1 MTNDELFPVTS
12 LDEGQEGT
20 IRLLSGGEG
29 LTGRF
34 ASMGIIP
41 GARIKLLRKSRGQ
54 IIIFASD
61 TRVALGKG
69 QAEKILV
76 VKDKA
81 ASSGRDTAKQP
92 GKRLL
97 VALAG
102 QPNVGKTTVFNLLT
116 GLSQH
121 IGNWPGKTV
130 ERKEGV
136 HVVRDTEIRLVDLPG
151 TYSLSAYSEE
161 ERVTRE
167 FLIHDNPDVTVLFVN
182 ASALER
188 SLYLLAELLLLR
200 SPVVVAVNMLDVAE
214 KQGMHIDTD
223 ALQKSLG
230 LPVVPIVATKNK
242 GIRELLAE
250 IVGMAAGKSSFRP
263 KRPEVTEDH
272 KDIYLRLTEL
282 VRDHIPLPFTV
293 EWIATKLMEGDSE
306 ITDSMKDILPVKVWN
321 EIQTLL
327 VEHEDALRAVVGGRY
342 DWIEEATR
350 AAVSRFRRGQVLMT
364 DRIDHV
370 LTRPSTGIPIL
381 LAILAVVFVV
391 TFIVGYPLQSFLES
405 LVTSLGSFIEK
416 TLANEPGWIKGLIVD
431 GIVGGVGS
439 VLTFVPILV
448 IFFFVMSFLE
458 NVGYMARAAFVM
470 DRFMHI
476 IGLHGKSF
484 LPMCL
489 GFGCN
494 VASVLGAR
502 IVESK
507 KARLLTIFLTP
518 FVPCT
523 GRLAVITFITAAIF
537 AKNGL
542 FVTWC
547 LVSMNVIMLG
557 IVGMVISRLFL
568 REEQVPFIMELPLYH
583 KPDFRTIGIVVWHRT
598 IAFIKKAGTV
608 IFAFSIILWIMA
620 NIPGGSVEESML
632 GKLGKVLEP
641 IGKPLGLDWRMV
653 VALLSSIIAKENSVA
668 TLGVLYNVGDQGLI
682 PVLSTLI
689 PHASALSFLVVLMLF
704 IPCAPTIV
712 VMKQEMNDRLWFA
725 VSFLFMLFISYIGG
739 MAAYKIALAAGL

>member
-1 MTNDELFPVTS
+1 MIDDELFPVTS

-20 IRLLSGGEG
+20 IKLLSGGEG

-34 ASMGIIP
+34 ASMGIMP
-41 GARIKLLRKSRGQ
+41 GARIKVLRKSRGQ
-54 IIIFASD
+54 IIILASD

-76 VKDKA
+76 VKDETGRFRA
-81 ASSGRDTAKQP
+81 AAKQP
-92 GKRLL
+92 GKRIL

-130 ERKEGV
+130 ERKEGI
-136 HVVRDTEIRLVDLPG
+136 HTIRDMEIHLVDLPG
-151 TYSLSAYSEE
+151 TYSLSSYSEE
-161 ERVTRE
+161 ERVTRD
-167 FLIHDNPDVTVLFVN
+167 FLIHENPDVTVLFVN

-188 SLYLLAELLLLR
+188 SLYLLAELLMLR

-214 KQGMHIDTD
+214 KQGVHIDAE

-230 LPVVPIVATKNK
+230 LPVLPIIATKNK
-242 GIRELLAE
+242 GVKELLEE
-250 IVGMAAGKSSFRP
+250 IVGMAKGKSSFKP

-272 KDIYLRLTEL
+272 RDIYLNLTEL

-293 EWIATKLMEGDSE
+293 DWVVTKLMEGDSE
-306 ITDSMKDILPVKVWN
+306 ITDSMKGIMPAEVWN
-321 EIQTLL
+321 AIQTLL
-327 VEHEDALRAVVGGRY
+327 VKHEDALRAVVGGRY
-342 DWIEEATR
+342 DWIEDATR
-350 AAVSRFRRGQVLMT
+350 AAVSRFKRGQILMT

-391 TFIVGYPLQSFLES
+391 TFIAGYPFQGFLES
-405 LVTSLGSFIEK
+405 LVSSFGSSIEK
-416 TLANEPGWIKGLIVD
+416 ALTNEPYWIKGILVN
-431 GIVGGVGS
+431 GIIGGVGS
-439 VLTFVPILV
+439 VLTFIPILV

-502 IVESK
+502 IVESR

-523 GRLAVITFITAAIF
+523 ARLAVITFITAAVF

-542 FVTWC
+542 FISWC
-547 LVSMNVIMLG
+547 LVALNIFMLG
-557 IVGMVISRLFL
+557 IAGMIISRFFL
-568 REEQVPFIMELPLYH
+568 REEPVPFIMELPLYH
-583 KPDFRTIGIVVWHRT
+583 KPDFRTITIVVWHRT

-608 IFAFSIILWIMA
+608 IFAFSIILWIMS
-620 NIPGGSVEESML
+620 NFPGGVVEESML
-632 GKLGKVLEP
+632 GRLGKVLEP
-641 IGKPLGLDWRMV
+641 VGRPIGLDWRMV
-653 VALLSSIIAKENSVA
+653 VALLSSVIAKENSIA
-668 TLGVLYNVGDQGLI
+668 TLGILYNVGDQGLMT
-682 PVLSTLI
+682 VLSTSI
-689 PHASALSFLVVLMLF
+689 PHASAFSFLVVLMLF
-704 IPCAPTIV
+704 IPCVPTIT
-712 VMKQEMNDRLWFA
+712 VMKQEMNDRKWFII
-725 VSFLFMLFISYIGG
+725 SFLFMIFISYSGG
-739 MAAYKIALAAGL
+739 VAAYRIALAAGL

>member
-1 MTNDELFPVTS
+1 MNDELFPVTS

-20 IRLLSGGEG
+20 IKLISGGEG
-29 LTGRF
+29 LTSRF

-41 GARIKLLRKSRGQ
+41 GTRIKVLRKSRGQ
-54 IIIFASD
+54 IIILASD

-76 VKDKA
+76 VKDEDV
-81 ASSGRDTAKQP
+81 SLRDLKQIP
-92 GKRLL
+92 GKQLL

-136 HVVRDTEIRLVDLPG
+136 HTVQDIVLRLVDLPG
-151 TYSLSAYSEE
+151 TYSLSTYSEE

-167 FLIHDNPDVTVLFVN
+167 FLIHENPDITVLFVN

-200 SPVVVAVNMLDVAE
+200 SPVIVAVNMLDVAE
-214 KQGMHIDTD
+214 KQGVHIDTE
-223 ALQKSLG
+223 ALEKSLG
-230 LPVVPIVATKNK
+230 IPVIPTVATKNK
-242 GIRELLAE
+242 GVRELLSE
-250 IVGMAAGKSSFRP
+250 IVKIAKNGSRSFP
-263 KRPEVTEDH
+263 KKPDVTEDH
-272 KDIYLRLTEL
+272 KDIYIKIKEL
-282 VRDHIPLPFTV
+282 IEDHVPLPYTV
-293 EWIATKLMEGDSE
+293 EWVATKLMEGDPEVTES
-306 ITDSMKDILPVKVWN
+306 IKVVIPLKTWN
-321 EIQTLL
+321 EIQMLL
-327 VEHEDALRAVVGGRY
+327 VKHEDALRAVVGGRY

-350 AAVSRFRRGQVLMT
+350 AAVSRFKRGQVLMT

-370 LTRPSTGIPIL
+370 LTKPSSGIPAL
-381 LAILAVVFVV
+381 LAILAFVFIV
-391 TFIVGYPLQSFLES
+391 TFVIGYPVQGFLEKT
-405 LVTSLGSFIEK
+405 VTSLGSLLESS
-416 TLANEPGWIKGLIVD
+416 LSHEPAWIRGLLVD
-431 GIVGGVGS
+431 GIIGGAGS
-439 VLTFVPILV
+439 VMTFIPILV

-537 AKNGL
+537 AEKAL
-542 FVTWC
+542 VVTWL
-547 LVSMNVIMLG
+547 LVTLNIVMLG
-557 IVGMVISRLFL
+557 IAGMFISRLFL
-568 REEQVPFIMELPLYH
+568 REESVPFIMELPLYH
-583 KPDFRTIGIVVWHRT
+583 KPDFKTIGIVVWHRT
-598 IAFIKKAGTV
+598 IAFVKKAGT
-608 IFAFSIILWIMA
+608 IILLFSVILWIMS
-620 NIPGGSVEESML
+620 NVPGGNIEDSLL
-632 GKLGKVLEP
+632 GRIGKVIEP
-641 IGKPLGLDWRMV
+641 IGRPIGLDWRMV
-653 VALLSSIIAKENSVA
+653 VALLSSVVAKENSIA

-682 PVLSTLI
+682 SVLSSFI
-689 PHASALSFLVVLMLF
+689 PHASAISFLVILMLF
-704 IPCAPTIV
+704 IPCVPTIT
-712 VMKQEMNDRLWFA
+712 VMKQEMNDRKWFA
-725 VSFLFMLFISYIGG
+725 ISFIFMIVISYLGG
-739 MAAYKIALAAGL
+739 IAAYHLALAMGI

>member
-1 MTNDELFPVTS
+1 MTDDELFPVTS

-41 GARIKLLRKSRGQ
+41 GTKIKVLRKSRGQ
-54 IIIFASD
+54 IIVLASD

-76 VKDKA
+76 IKKEALSIDKHD
-81 ASSGRDTAKQP
+81 RKRRKQV
-92 GKRLL
+92 L

-102 QPNVGKTTVFNLLT
+102 QPNVGKTTVFNMLT

-130 ERKEGV
+130 EHKEGFHTV
-136 HVVRDTEIRLVDLPG
+136 DDIEMRFVDLPG
-151 TYSLSAYSEE
+151 TYSLSSYSEE
-161 ERVTRE
+161 ERVARD
-167 FLIHDNPDVTVLFVN
+167 FLIHEHPDVTVLFVN

-188 SLYLLAELLLLR
+188 SLYLLTELLLLK
-200 SPVVVAVNMLDVAE
+200 SPVIVAVNMIDVADN
-214 KQGMHIDTD
+214 QGVHIDTE
-223 ALQKSLG
+223 ALQRSLG
-230 LPVVPIVATKNK
+230 LPVVSTVATKNR

-250 IVGMAAGKSSFRP
+250 IVRMVKGKSEFRP

-272 KDIYLRLTEL
+272 RDIYASIKEL
-282 VRDHIPLPFTV
+282 IKDHIPLPYTV
-293 EWIATKLMEGDSE
+293 EWVVTKLMEGDSE
-306 ITDSMKDILPVKVWN
+306 VAGS
-321 EIQTLL
+321 IQGIIPAETWSAVQLLL

-342 DWIEEATR
+342 DWIEEAAR
-350 AAVSRFRRGQVLMT
+350 ATVSRFKRGQVLMT

-370 LTRPSTGIPIL
+370 LTRPLTGIPVL
-381 LAILAVVFVV
+381 LAILALVFVV
-391 TFIVGYPLQSFLES
+391 TFTVGYPLQSFIES
-405 LVTSLGSFIEK
+405 LVTSFGTFLEK
-416 TLANEPGWIKGLIVD
+416 ALANDPKWVKGLLVD
-431 GIVGGVGS
+431 GIIGGVGS
-439 VLTFVPILV
+439 VLTFVPILA

-507 KARLLTIFLTP
+507 RARLLTIFLTP

-523 GRLAVITFITAAIF
+523 ARLAVLTFITVAIF
-537 AKNGL
+537 AQKAMM
-542 FVTWC
+542 VTWI
-547 LVSMNVIMLG
+547 LVSLNIIILG
-557 IVGMVISRLFL
+557 LTGMIISRTFL
-568 REEQVPFIMELPLYH
+568 REEPVPFIMELPLYH
-583 KPDFRTIGIVVWHRT
+583 KPDFRTIGIVVWYRT

-608 IFAFSIILWIMA
+608 IFAFSIVLWIMS
-620 NIPGGSVEESML
+620 NVPGGNIEQSML
-632 GKLGKVLEP
+632 GTIGRIIEP
-641 IGKPLGLDWRMV
+641 IGRPLGLDWRMV
-653 VALLSSIIAKENSVA
+653 AALMSSIIAKENSIA
-668 TLGVLYNVGDQGLI
+668 TLGILYNVGQHGLMT
-682 PVLSTLI
+682 VLTTAI
-689 PHASALSFLVVLMLF
+689 PHASAISFLVVLMLF
-704 IPCAPTIV
+704 VPCAPTVI
-712 VMKQEMNDRLWFA
+712 VMKQEMKDTKWFYI
-725 VSFLFMLFISYIGG
+725 SFLFMLVLSYLGG
-739 MAAYKIALAAGL
+739 MAAYNIALAMGI